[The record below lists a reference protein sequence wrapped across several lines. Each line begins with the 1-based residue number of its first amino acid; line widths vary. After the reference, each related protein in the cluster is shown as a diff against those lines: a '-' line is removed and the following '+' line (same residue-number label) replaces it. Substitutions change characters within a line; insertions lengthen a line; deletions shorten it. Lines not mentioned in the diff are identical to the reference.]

1 MSALFVG
8 VFLASLLMTFMLRR
22 YALHRQLIDMP
33 NARSSHTVPT
43 PRGGGVAIVVS
54 FLAALAA
61 VAAVGILPLDQFA
74 GLFGAGLIVALI
86 GFADDHGHIAARW
99 RLLGHFAAASWLLV
113 CFGGLPRLNVFG
125 FDVDL
130 QWYGAILAAVYLVWV
145 LNLYNFMD
153 GIDGIAGA
161 VAICVTVVGAI
172 LYYWCGHPQQVWTPL
187 LLASACAGFL
197 IWNFPPAKIF
207 MGDAGSGFLGIIL
220 ASMAL
225 QAASIEPQ
233 LLWSWLILMG
243 VFVVDATYTMLR
255 RLIRGEKIYE
265 AHRSHA
271 YQYAS
276 RQHSSHKKVTLSVV
290 LINIVWLTPLALWV
304 GKGGLDGLSGLVL
317 AYVPLLF
324 LAIRY
329 NAGKPE
335 YL

>member
-8 VFLASLLMTFMLRR
+8 VFLASLLMTFVLRR

-125 FDVDL
+125 FDLDL
-130 QWYGAILAAVYLVWV
+130 EWYGAILAAVYLVWV

-161 VAICVTVVGAI
+161 VAICVTVVGAV

-197 IWNFPPAKIF
+197 IWNFPRQRYSWA
-207 MGDAGSGFLGIIL
+207 M
-220 ASMAL
+220 
-225 QAASIEPQ
+225 QVAAF
-233 LLWSWLILMG
+233 WG
-243 VFVVDATYTMLR
+243 
-255 RLIRGEKIYE
+255 
-265 AHRSHA
+265 
-271 YQYAS
+271 
-276 RQHSSHKKVTLSVV
+276 
-290 LINIVWLTPLALWV
+290 
-304 GKGGLDGLSGLVL
+304 
-317 AYVPLLF
+317 
-324 LAIRY
+324 
-329 NAGKPE
+329 
-335 YL
+335 

>member
-1 MSALFVG
+1 MSTLFVG

-43 PRGGGVAIVVS
+43 PRGGGVAIAVS

-130 QWYGAILAAVYLVWV
+130 EWYGAILAAVYLVWV

>member
-8 VFLASLLMTFMLRR
+8 VFLASLLMTFVLRR

-125 FDVDL
+125 FDLDL
-130 QWYGAILAAVYLVWV
+130 EWYGAILAAVYLVWV

-161 VAICVTVVGAI
+161 VAICVTVVGAV

-335 YL
+335 FL

>member
-43 PRGGGVAIVVS
+43 PRGGGVAIAVS

-61 VAAVGILPLDQFA
+61 VAAVGILPLGQFA

-130 QWYGAILAAVYLVWV
+130 EWYGAILAAVYLVWV

>member
-1 MSALFVG
+1 M
-8 VFLASLLMTFMLRR
+8 
-22 YALHRQLIDMP
+22 
-33 NARSSHTVPT
+33 
-43 PRGGGVAIVVS
+43 VS

-125 FDVDL
+125 FDLDL
-130 QWYGAILAAVYLVWV
+130 EWYGAILAAVYLVWV

-161 VAICVTVVGAI
+161 VAICVTVVGAV

-335 YL
+335 FL

>member
-130 QWYGAILAAVYLVWV
+130 EWYGAILAAVYLVWV